1 VCLNNNDRIVFISG
15 NFNVLHAGHIRLFA
29 FARNFGSR
37 LIVGVN
43 SDKIAGTSAYIEQ
56 TLRLEAVETNNWVTD
71 AFLID
76 EPIEMV
82 LARLKPFVVVKG
94 REFEHEQNVEE
105 SILSEYGGRLI
116 FGSSE
121 LPLSSINMMRR
132 ELASSVSM
140 NLSLPCSYLNQHRI
154 DLDSMLT
161 FVSDF
166 NDLRVCV
173 IGDLIIDE
181 YISCESLGMSQEDP
195 SLVVAPFDS
204 RRFLGGAGIVAAHAA
219 ALGAE
224 STLITITGSDDSG
237 DFAESMLA
245 EYGVKSLV
253 CKDDSRP
260 TTLKQRYRCD
270 GKTLLRVSHLL
281 QNSIS
286 PILQATIFENFSRCI
301 SSADLVVFS
310 DFNYGCL
317 PNRLVEKCL
326 AAATEKGVICV
337 ADSQS
342 SSQVGDVSRF
352 KNMALISAT
361 EREVRVS
368 LRDNDDG
375 LTVIAERLRVLAS
388 AKSVMVKL
396 GSDGV
401 LLHMD
406 SGDGRITTDQLP
418 ALNHNPIDV
427 AGAGDSMLITTG
439 MALALG
445 ATPWMASSLGSIA
458 AGMQV
463 GRLGNKPLLQAEL
476 VDCISASWDANDVS
490 KR

>member
-1 VCLNNNDRIVFISG
+1 MNRKNQTVFISG

-29 FARNFGSR
+29 FARNFGAR
-37 LIVGVN
+37 LVVGVN
-43 SDKIAGTSAYIEQ
+43 SDRIAGPSSYIEES
-56 TLRLEAVETNNWVTD
+56 LRLEAVETNSWVSE

-76 EPIEMV
+76 APIDVV
-82 LARLKPFVVVKG
+82 LARVKPAVVVKG
-94 REFEHEQNVEE
+94 REFEHEENIEE
-105 SILSEYGGRLI
+105 SILSEYGGRLV
-116 FGSSE
+116 FGSSD
-121 LPLSSINMMRR
+121 LPLSSINMVRR
-132 ELASSVSM
+132 ELSSSVSL
-140 NLSLPCSYLNQHRI
+140 NLHLPGSFFKKHQI
-154 DLDSMLT
+154 DLDSLLQ
-161 FVSDF
+161 VVDDF
-166 NDLRVCV
+166 NGLRVCV
-173 IGDLIIDE
+173 IGDLIVDE

-195 SLVVAPFDS
+195 SLVVAPFDN
-204 RRFLGGAGIVAAHAA
+204 RRFVGGAGIVAAHAA

-224 STLITITGSDDSG
+224 STLITVTGDDEPG
-237 DFAESMLA
+237 TFAENMLT
-245 EYGVKSLV
+245 EYGVGGLI

-260 TTLKQRYRCD
+260 TTLKQRYRCE

-281 QNSIS
+281 QSSIS
-286 PILQATIFENFSRCI
+286 PGLQAAIFENFSRCVRN
-301 SSADLVVFS
+301 ADLVVFS

-317 PNRLVEKCL
+317 PNRLVTRCL
-326 AAATEKGVICV
+326 DMASENGVICV

-342 SSQVGDVSRF
+342 SSQIGDVSRF

-375 LTVIAERLRVLAS
+375 LTVIAERLRVLAR

-396 GSDGV
+396 GADGV

-418 ALNHNPIDV
+418 ALNQNPIDV

-445 ATPWMASSLGSIA
+445 ATPWIASSLGSIA

-463 GRLGNKPLLQAEL
+463 GQLGNKPLSRADLIA
-476 VDCISASWDANDVS
+476 CISERWPE
-490 KR
+490 